1 MGIEIEKKFLTKEIP
16 FDLSSFPCHEIEQGY
31 LNVHPAVRIR
41 KEDDDYYM
49 TYKAVKENYDGI
61 GKTEYNMELD
71 RQSYEH
77 LRTKVDG
84 NIITKKRYIIPINQD
99 GFDSDY
105 LDNNPSLKKAIEDGS
120 AKIELDVFEGVF
132 KGRILAEIEF
142 PSEDAA
148 AHYKMADWFL
158 EDVTG
163 DTRYSNSQ
171 MSREKV

>member
-1 MGIEIEKKFLTKEIP
+1 MGIEIEKKFLTKEVP

-41 KEDDDYYM
+41 KEDDTFYM
-49 TYKAVKENYDGI
+49 TYKATKENYDGI

-71 RQSYEH
+71 EESYRH

-84 NIITKKRYIIPINQD
+84 NIITKKRYIIPVNDDAFD
-99 GFDSDY
+99 GEY
-105 LDNNPSLKKAIEDGS
+105 LAPHKELGRAIEAGEI
-120 AKIELDVFEGVF
+120 KIELDVFEGVF
-132 KGRILAEIEF
+132 AGRILAEIEF
-142 PSEDAA
+142 PNEDAA
-148 AHYKMADWFL
+148 ANYRMADWFL

-171 MSREKV
+171 MSREQL